1 MKKKRGTTNTRIVNY
16 NQRKQQTAISK
27 PSEVQYITVYDES
40 RRGPGGM
47 YTQCILSPILGIQA
61 FGVLSLVDLVP

>member
-47 YTQCILSPILGIQA
+47 QA
-61 FGVLSLVDLVP
+61 MHSVPDFRHTDFWGVIIG